1 MFGPAQYETDLD
13 GRGLAW
19 RGPDRLRGI
28 KLHQVRYVVSAAEH
42 RSFRQAA
49 AALHVEQST
58 VSRRVR
64 DLEHQLGAA
73 LFERSACGVRL
84 TTIGERFLVEARAAM
99 DQLEGAA
106 GLARELGAAEASRL
120 RIGVSAP
127 VGEGGLGDWLRRA
140 FEAAGTLMVQV
151 AEASPAELRRALDLQ
166 AIDLIC
172 EFGGRPQGH
181 IKAHRL
187 WREPLMVL
195 MRRDHVLAGCESL
208 AWADL
213 ADAPLIL
220 ARDHAGAVEDAL
232 QARGYRGDHAETRRE
247 AVGLATLVS
256 LVAWGQGLTILPA
269 CLVGTSHPEV
279 LAIPLEHETIDVM
292 ALWSSRNNRPVLARF
307 LRLLTRLDPP
317 GRS

>member
-1 MFGPAQYETDLD
+1 
-13 GRGLAW
+13 
-19 RGPDRLRGI
+19 
-28 KLHQVRYVVSAAEH
+28 
-42 RSFRQAA
+42 
-49 AALHVEQST
+49 
-58 VSRRVR
+58 
-64 DLEHQLGAA
+64 
-73 LFERSACGVRL
+73 
-84 TTIGERFLVEARAAM
+84 
-99 DQLEGAA
+99 
-106 GLARELGAAEASRL
+106 
-120 RIGVSAP
+120 

-140 FEAAGTLMVQV
+140 LGASGAPMVQV

>member
-1 MFGPAQYETDLD
+1 MA
-13 GRGLAW
+13 R

-140 FEAAGTLMVQV
+140 LGASGAPMVQV

-187 WREPLMVL
+187 WRETLMVL
-195 MRRDHVLAGCESL
+195 VRRDHELARSERL

-213 ADAPLIL
+213 VNAPLIL
-220 ARDHAGAVEDAL
+220 ARDHAGVVEDAL
-232 QARGYRGDHAETRRE
+232 RMHGARGEQAQTRRE

-269 CLVGTSHPEV
+269 SLAQTSHPEV
-279 LAIPLEHETIDVM
+279 IAIPLDHETVDVM
-292 ALWSSRNNRPVLARF
+292 ALWSSRNNRPALARF
-307 LRLLTRLDPP
+307 LRLLVRGQTPE
-317 GRS
+317 RS